1 MVILM
6 SMCSI
11 TMGLFVIFDL
21 IPIYKQK
28 KWKVF
33 WVYTIL
39 FAFSYVNHLLFTLG
53 VKIPSPAVPI
63 KKVVSFI
70 FGLQD

>member
-1 MVILM
+1 MTVLIALCTTII
-6 SMCSI
+6 SFFI
-11 TMGLFVIFDL
+11 VFEL

-33 WVYTIL
+33 WVYAIL
-39 FAFSYVNHLLFTLG
+39 ITFSYVIHILFTIG

-63 KKVVSFI
+63 KKMVSFI